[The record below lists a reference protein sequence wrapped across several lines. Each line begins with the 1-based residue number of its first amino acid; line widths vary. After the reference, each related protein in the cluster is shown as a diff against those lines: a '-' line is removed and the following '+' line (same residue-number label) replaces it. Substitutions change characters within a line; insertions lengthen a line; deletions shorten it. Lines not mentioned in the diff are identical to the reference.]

1 MLKKKTIGITVCMT
15 VICTATAGVL
25 IYRNPNKKST
35 LEEDILKVE
44 EALGDEYKKQSE
56 TTLAA
61 TLTYGS
67 KDDKT
72 EIYYHILKTDYYEQN
87 ASEITGLNTVA
98 FGVLFPVEFMD
109 SCEEMKI
116 QEWPAALYKK
126 GEMAYLCWTYSPEI
140 SYVLEYKPAEI
151 QDSEI
156 IKMAESA
163 KERDQQGV
171 SVMI

>member
-1 MLKKKTIGITVCMT
+1 MFRPAVFSVSGWGGASGGSHILLPGQTLRG
-15 VICTATAGVL
+15 
-25 IYRNPNKKST
+25 NPPP
-35 LEEDILKVE
+35 DV
-44 EALGDEYKKQSE
+44 YKRQ
-56 TTLAA
+56 
-61 TLTYGS
+61 LTYGNEDNES
-67 KDDKT
+67 NV
-72 EIYYHILKTDYYEQN
+72 YYHILKTDYYEQD

-140 SYVLEYKPAEI
+140 SYVLEYKPSEI

-163 KERDQQGV
+163 KEV
-171 SVMI
+171 H

>member
-1 MLKKKTIGITVCMT
+1 MYAEKENHGDFSLFDSDLYSNSRSIDIQE
-15 VICTATAGVL
+15 
-25 IYRNPNKKST
+25 PKKST

-44 EALGDEYKKQSE
+44 DALGDQYKKQSV

-61 TLTYGS
+61 TLTYGDEDADT
-67 KDDKT
+67 K
-72 EIYYHILKTDYYEQN
+72 IYYHILKTDYYEQD

-109 SCEEMKI
+109 NCEEMKI
-116 QEWPAALYKK
+116 QEWPAAIYKK
-126 GEMAYLCWTYSPEI
+126 GEMAYLCWTYSPEV
-140 SYVLEYKPAEI
+140 SYALEYKPAEI

-163 KERDQQGV
+163 KERD
-171 SVMI
+171 

>member
-1 MLKKKTIGITVCMT
+1 MRKRRIIGTLACLI
-15 VICTATAGVL
+15 VIFVSLAGVM
-25 IYRNPNKKST
+25 IYRNSNRKST
-35 LEEDILKVE
+35 LEEDILKIE
-44 EALGDEYKKQSE
+44 EALGDQYEKQSE

-61 TLTYGS
+61 TLTHGNEDNES
-67 KDDKT
+67 NV
-72 EIYYHILKTDYYEQN
+72 YYHILKTDYYEQD

-116 QEWPAALYKK
+116 KEWPAALYKK

-140 SYVLEYKPAEI
+140 SYVLEYKPSEI

-163 KERDQQGV
+163 KEV
-171 SVMI
+171 H

>member
-1 MLKKKTIGITVCMT
+1 MLKKKTMGILACLT

-35 LEEDILKVE
+35 LEEDIVKVE
-44 EALGDEYKKQSE
+44 DALGDQYKKQSV

-61 TLTYGS
+61 TLTYGDEDADT
-67 KDDKT
+67 K
-72 EIYYHILKTDYYEQN
+72 IYYHILKTDYYEQD

-98 FGVLFPVEFMD
+98 FGVLFPVEFMG

-126 GEMAYLCWTYSPEI
+126 GEMAYLCWTYSPEV

-163 KERDQQGV
+163 KERD
-171 SVMI
+171 

>member
-1 MLKKKTIGITVCMT
+1 M
-15 VICTATAGVL
+15 
-25 IYRNPNKKST
+25 
-35 LEEDILKVE
+35 
-44 EALGDEYKKQSE
+44 
-56 TTLAA
+56 
-61 TLTYGS
+61 
-67 KDDKT
+67 
-72 EIYYHILKTDYYEQN
+72 KTDYYEQD

-140 SYVLEYKPAEI
+140 SYVLEYKPSEI

-163 KERDQQGV
+163 KEV
-171 SVMI
+171 H

>member
-1 MLKKKTIGITVCMT
+1 MLKKKTIGVLVCLS

-56 TTLAA
+56 AMLAA

-126 GEMAYLCWTYSPEI
+126 GKWRIFVGLIPLKSVMCWSISLRKFKIQRLSKWRKVQRREI
-140 SYVLEYKPAEI
+140 S
-151 QDSEI
+151 
-156 IKMAESA
+156 
-163 KERDQQGV
+163 RD
-171 SVMI
+171 ICI

>member
-1 MLKKKTIGITVCMT
+1 MLKKKTIGIAVCMT

-35 LEEDILKVE
+35 LEDDILKVE

-72 EIYYHILKTDYYEQN
+72 KIYYHILKMDYYEQS

-98 FGVLFPVEFMD
+98 FGVLFPVKFMD

-116 QEWPAALYKK
+116 QEGRRHSIRKAKWRKVQK
-126 GEMAYLCWTYSPEI
+126 RGIRRDVCNDMKII
-140 SYVLEYKPAEI
+140 SIWSCNNQSSSSICFMPCL
-151 QDSEI
+151 
-156 IKMAESA
+156 
-163 KERDQQGV
+163 
-171 SVMI
+171 

>member
-1 MLKKKTIGITVCMT
+1 MLKRKVIGILACLI
-15 VICTATAGVL
+15 VICAAIAGVSV
-25 IYRNPNKKST
+25 YRNSNRKST
-35 LEEDILKVE
+35 LEEDILKIE
-44 EALGDEYKKQSE
+44 DALGNEYKKQSV

-61 TLTYGS
+61 TLTYGN
-67 KDDKT
+67 KDDET

-87 ASEITGLNTVA
+87 PSEITGLNAVA

-116 QEWPAALYKK
+116 REWPAALYKI
-126 GEMAYLCWTYSPEI
+126 GETAYLCWTYSPEI

-156 IKMAESA
+156 IRMAESA
-163 KERDQQGV
+163 KEQN
-171 SVMI
+171 

>member
-1 MLKKKTIGITVCMT
+1 MLKKKTMGILACLT

-67 KDDKT
+67 KDNKT

-126 GEMAYLCWTYSPEI
+126 GEMAYLCWTYSPEV
-140 SYVLEYKPAEI
+140 SYVLEYEPAEI

-163 KERDQQGV
+163 KERD
-171 SVMI
+171 

>member
-1 MLKKKTIGITVCMT
+1 MRKKRITGILACLI
-15 VICTATAGVL
+15 VIFASLAGVM
-25 IYRNPNKKST
+25 IYRNSNRKST
-35 LEEDILKVE
+35 LEEDILKIE
-44 EALGDEYKKQSE
+44 DAIGDEYKKQSV

-61 TLTYGS
+61 TLTYGNEDNET
-67 KDDKT
+67 K
-72 EIYYHILKTDYYEQN
+72 IYYHILKTDYYEQD

-98 FGVLFPVEFMD
+98 FGVLFPVELMD

-116 QEWPAALYKK
+116 QEWPAALYKE

-140 SYVLEYKPAEI
+140 SYVLEYKPSEI

-163 KERDQQGV
+163 KEGK
-171 SVMI
+171 